1 MTYLADWMI
10 GEMVATGELVI
21 EPWNKEALQPVSY
34 DVHMGPIVKTQT
46 YDFELDN
53 GESGWREWN
62 LEELGKQWMPSGKFW
77 LASTVERFELPA
89 NVVGVVRDKSTLAR
103 RGVFMSHGLIDP
115 GFRGHITLEFVNH
128 SSGGILLE
136 PGMPIG
142 QVTFQRVA
150 APVSR
155 KYGDE
160 RLGSHYQDQEPTPQ
174 IARA

>member
-10 GEMVATGELVI
+10 GEMVAKGELVI
-21 EPWNKEALQPVSY
+21 EPWRKEALQPVSY
-34 DVHMGPIVKTQT
+34 DIHLGPIVKCRMA
-46 YDFELDN
+46 YIGDSWHDFDLD
-53 GESGWREWN
+53 
-62 LEELGKQWMPSGKFW
+62 ELGPQYMPKGKFF
-77 LASTVERFELPA
+77 LAATVERFELPA
-89 NVVGVVRDKSTLAR
+89 NVVGEVRDKSSLAR
-103 RGVFMSHGLIDP
+103 EGIFMSHGLIDP
-115 GFRGHITLEFVNH
+115 GFRGHITLELINH
-128 SSGGILLE
+128 SESGFSLRS
-136 PGMPIG
+136 GMPIG